1 MDRLAPM
8 VLRDRVQVTRFFDGL
23 ELVPPGLVQ
32 LSKWRPDSEAESQA
46 VAGLWAG
53 LARKP

>member
-32 LSKWRPDSEAESQA
+32 LSK
-46 VAGLWAG
+46 
-53 LARKP
+53 